1 MEKNIKKIK
10 KDAKQGM
17 ARDRQEIHGVIEVV
31 NVTYIIHP
39 IWPGCSFH
47 QRREQRE
54 QCWTLQG
61 PDSDTDLQGLTAM
74 LKCDGWEWV
83 LDCSFSTAL
92 DLEQPC
98 WSQWSHFRTVPMQA
112 EIKSSEDLSN
122 PRKGFGQRKQS
133 KNKGRMWA
141 LCFTLFEALC
151 LLQGS
156 NLIHIYTH
164 VFLPQF
170 TPEIFFKQ

>member
-1 MEKNIKKIK
+1 MFFPSEKG
-10 KDAKQGM
+10 AE
-17 ARDRQEIHGVIEVV
+17 ALIHSQICKVLQQ
-31 NVTYIIHP
+31 
-39 IWPGCSFH
+39 CSN
-47 QRREQRE
+47 
-54 QCWTLQG
+54 TL
-61 PDSDTDLQGLTAM
+61 TENGLH
-74 LKCDGWEWV
+74 W
-83 LDCSFSTAL
+83 TAL
-92 DLEQPC
+92 FYTILGLEQP
-98 WSQWSHFRTVPMQA
+98 VQA

-141 LCFTLFEALC
+141 FCFTLFEALC